1 MQPMTSTGARNFNLR
16 AEGDGPVRGLGL
28 GFVGRSAR
36 WFRMAAWLL
45 AGLLVVNS
53 AHQASAAGMDSAREG
68 REAFLRAIAE
78 VETGGNARKVG
89 RLGERGL
96 FQFRQATWR
105 QHTTQSFRDAH
116 TPAVAYDIASR
127 HYDWILHELER
138 NGKRATPFMVA
149 AAWNS
154 GVNRVVSGRIP
165 SVSRDYAQ
173 RVVNLASCWSP
184 VIRMASRTGSA
195 VVVASN

>member
-1 MQPMTSTGARNFNLR
+1 MTSAGARNINPR
-16 AEGDGPVRGLGL
+16 AEGDGPVRGPRV
-28 GFVGRSAR
+28 GFAGRSVR
-36 WFRMAAWLL
+36 WGRMAAWLL
-45 AGLLVVNS
+45 AGFLALDS
-53 AHQASAAGMDSAREG
+53 AHNASAAGMDSAREG

-78 VETGGNARKVG
+78 VETGGNARQVG

-105 QHTTQSFRDAH
+105 QHTAKSFRDAH
-116 TPAVAYDIASR
+116 TPAIAYEIASR

-154 GVNRVVSGRIP
+154 GVSRVLSGRIP